1 MKAFHED
8 AKQKLCQ
15 RLSGVVQPEQI
26 LVNEKMSAH
35 TTFRVGGEA
44 DIFVE
49 IKTSADL
56 ENVLAVLRSEG
67 FSKLNEDFYLLGKG
81 SNVLVSD
88 RGIRGVVLHLTRE
101 YGDIHIAEN
110 GTTLVCEAGAA
121 LAAIAHKAYEY
132 GLTGFEFAAG
142 IPGSLGGAIV
152 MNAGAYDGEMRQ
164 VVKSV
169 RLMAPD
175 GTTVEKSAE
184 EMHFSYRH
192 SILKEES
199 LIVLNVTIALAS
211 GSQQEIRARME
222 DLAARRRSKQPLEYP
237 SAGSTFKRP
246 AGYFAAK
253 LIEDAG
259 LRGFSIG
266 GAQVSEK
273 HCGFVINK
281 GNATA
286 ADIYALI
293 REVQKRVKASSQVT
307 IEPEVILLGFDASF
321 PQDDLG

>member
-1 MKAFHED
+1 MKEFHEES
-8 AKQKLCQ
+8 KQKLYQ
-15 RLSGVVQPEQI
+15 RLSGLLKPEQI

-49 IKTSADL
+49 IGTSAEL
-56 ENVLAVLRSEG
+56 KKVLSVLRSEG
-67 FSKLNEDFYLLGKG
+67 FSDLNKDFYLLGNG

-88 RGIRGVVLHLTRE
+88 SGIRGVVLHLSKE
-101 YGDIHIAEN
+101 YGNITLNAEDSA
-110 GTTLVCEAGAA
+110 TLVCEAGVT
-121 LAAIAHKAYEY
+121 LAAIAHKAYES
-132 GLTGFEFAAG
+132 GLTGFEFASG

-152 MNAGAYDGEMRQ
+152 MNAGAYGGEMCQ

-169 RLMAPD
+169 RLMTLE
-175 GTTVEKSAE
+175 GEVIEKSAE
-184 EMHFSYRH
+184 GMHFSYRH
-192 SILKEES
+192 SILKEEP
-199 LIVLNVTIALAS
+199 LIVLDVTIALAP
-211 GSQQEIRARME
+211 GSRQEIRAKMD
-222 DLAARRRSKQPLEYP
+222 DLASRRRDKQPLEYP

-259 LRGFSIG
+259 LRGFSVG

-273 HCGFVINK
+273 HCGFVVNK

-286 ADIYALI
+286 ADIYTLI
-293 REVQKRVKASSQVT
+293 MEVQKRVLMTSQVM
-307 IEPEVILLGFDASF
+307 IEPEVILLGFDA
-321 PQDDLG
+321 